1 MPELT
6 FTIPWSAL
14 CSDNRKFIS
23 GQFILSK
30 EYRESKQAIGLLSVA
45 AARKA
50 KWVRAEGPLALEVV
64 VREPDRRRRDLNW
77 SKNAKDGITAGE
89 GVWWDD
95 SQVRWEL
102 WRFSE
107 DGPPDKAT
115 AGATVTIRTLDG
127 FKDLPNIDPDA
138 QPPKGPTVGR
148 SRELQRPVADGLQRP
163 RRVRRRSPAPD
174 EPAGPASGGTG
185 SGRGAARAPRQRRPR
200 RAVTVGPG
208 APEAQARPVRA
219 QTEAPRAPH
228 RDERAQ

>member
-1 MPELT
+1 MADLT
-6 FTIPWSAL
+6 FSIPWSAL

-50 KWVRAEGPLALEVV
+50 KWTRAEGPLALEVV

-102 WRFSE
+102 WRFDES
-107 DGPPDKAT
+107 GPPDKAL
-115 AGATVTIRTLDG
+115 AGAVVTIRTLDG
-127 FKDLPNIDPDA
+127 FKDAPDIGA
-138 QPPKGPTVGR
+138 DAKPTVGR
-148 SRELQRPVADGLQRP
+148 SRELRADAPPRLQRP
-163 RRVRRRSPAPD
+163 RRVRGGAAAAV
-174 EPAGPASGGTG
+174 EPAGET
-185 SGRGAARAPRQRRPR
+185 SGRTGRGRQQAGAPRQRRSR
-200 RAVTVGPG
+200 GAVEAREG
-208 APEAQARPVRA
+208 AAEAQARPVRA
-219 QTEAPRAPH
+219 QAKAPRQTD

>member
-1 MPELT
+1 MSELT
-6 FTIPWSAL
+6 FTVPWSAL

-107 DGPPDKAT
+107 EGPPDKAT

-127 FKDLPNIDPDA
+127 FKDLPNIADDA
-138 QPPKGPTVGR
+138 QSPVGR
-148 SRELQRPVADGLQRP
+148 SRELQRPAADGLQRP
-163 RRVRRRSPAPD
+163 RRVRRRPPAPD
-174 EPAGPASGGTG
+174 EPAGAAPGGTG
-185 SGRGAARAPRQRRPR
+185 GRRQSAGTPRQRRSG
-200 RAVTVGPG
+200 RAVTGGEDAPKAEAG
-208 APEAQARPVRA
+208 ALRP
-219 QTEAPRAPH
+219 QTEAPRASH

>member
-1 MPELT
+1 MPNLT
-6 FTIPWSAL
+6 FSIPWSAL

-50 KWVRAEGPLALEVV
+50 KWTRAEGPLALEVV

-115 AGATVTIRTLDG
+115 AGAVVTIRTLDG
-127 FKDLPNIDPDA
+127 FKDAPDIGA
-138 QPPKGPTVGR
+138 DAIPPRGTEMGR
-148 SRELQRPVADGLQRP
+148 SRQLRADAAPRLQRQG
-163 RRVRRRSPAPD
+163 RVRGGAAAAVEPVGAAP
-174 EPAGPASGGTG
+174 GGTG
-185 SGRGAARAPRQRRPR
+185 GGRGAERPPRQRRSR
-200 RAVTVGPG
+200 GAVEAGEDAA
-208 APEAQARPVRA
+208 APQARPVRA
-219 QTEAPRAPH
+219 QAKAPRPPH
-228 RDERAQ
+228 RDERPQ

>member
-1 MPELT
+1 MPNLT
-6 FTIPWSAL
+6 FSIPWSAL

-30 EYRESKQAIGLLSVA
+30 EYRESKHAIGLLSVA

-50 KWVRAEGPLALEVV
+50 KWTRAEGPLALEVV

-107 DGPPDKAT
+107 DGPPDKAL
-115 AGATVTIRTLDG
+115 AGAVVTIRTLDG
-127 FKDLPNIDPDA
+127 FKDAPDIAVNA
-138 QPPKGPTVGR
+138 QPPVGR
-148 SRELQRPVADGLQRP
+148 SRQLRADAAPRLQRPG
-163 RRVRRRSPAPD
+163 RVRGGAAATV
-174 EPAGPASGGTG
+174 EPAGAAPGGPRR
-185 SGRGAARAPRQRRPR
+185 GRQQAGAPRQRRSR
-200 RAVTVGPG
+200 GAVEAREG
-208 APEAQARPVRA
+208 APEAQTGPVRPPTQA
-219 QTEAPRAPH
+219 APSPD

>member
-1 MPELT
+1 MSDLT
-6 FTIPWSAL
+6 FTVPWSAL

-50 KWVRAEGPLALEVV
+50 RWTRAEGPLALEVV

-107 DGPPDKAT
+107 EGPPDKAT

-127 FKDLPNIDPDA
+127 FKDTPNIDPDA
-138 QPPKGPTVGR
+138 QPPMGR
-148 SRELQRPVADGLQRP
+148 SRELQRPAADGLQRP
-163 RRVRRRSPAPD
+163 RRVRRRPPAPD
-174 EPAGPASGGTG
+174 EPAGPAAGGAG
-185 SGRGAARAPRQRRPR
+185 RRRGAAGAPRQRRPR
-200 RAVTVGPG
+200 RAVTGG
-208 APEAQARPVRA
+208 QDAPEAETRPIRPQAQASRA
-219 QTEAPRAPH
+219 SH

>member
-1 MPELT
+1 MSDLT
-6 FTIPWSAL
+6 FTVPWSAL

-50 KWVRAEGPLALEVV
+50 KWTRAEGPLALEVV

-107 DGPPDKAT
+107 DGPPDKAL
-115 AGATVTIRTLDG
+115 AGAVVTIRTLDG
-127 FKDLPNIDPDA
+127 FKDIPDIDPNA
-138 QPPKGPTVGR
+138 QPPMGR
-148 SRELQRPVADGLQRP
+148 PRQLSGSAADGLQRP
-163 RRVRRRSPAPD
+163 RRVRRRPPAPD
-174 EPAGPASGGTG
+174 EPAGPAAGGTG
-185 SGRGAARAPRQRRPR
+185 RGRGAARAPRQRRTG
-200 RAVTVGPG
+200 RAVTGG
-208 APEAQARPVRA
+208 QDAPEAQARPVRPQA
-219 QTEAPRAPH
+219 KASRASH

>member
-1 MPELT
+1 MMADLT
-6 FTIPWSAL
+6 FSIPWSAL

-30 EYRESKQAIGLLSVA
+30 EYRESKQSIGLLSVA

-50 KWVRAEGPLALEVV
+50 KWTRAEGPLALEVV

-115 AGATVTIRTLDG
+115 AGAVVTIRTLDG
-127 FKDLPNIDPDA
+127 FKDAPDISVNGE
-138 QPPKGPTVGR
+138 PPMGR
-148 SRELQRPVADGLQRP
+148 SRQLRADATPRLQRQG
-163 RRVRRRSPAPD
+163 RVRGGAAAAV
-174 EPAGPASGGTG
+174 EPAGTAPGGTG
-185 SGRGAARAPRQRRPR
+185 GGRQPARPPRQRRSG
-200 RAVTVGPG
+200 RAVEGGEGP
-208 APEAQARPVRA
+208 PKAQARPVRA
-219 QTEAPRAPH
+219 QTQAPRPPH

>member
-1 MPELT
+1 MPNLT

-50 KWVRAEGPLALEVV
+50 KWTRAEGPLALEVV
-64 VREPDRRRRDLNW
+64 VRESDRRRRDLNW

-102 WRFSE
+102 WRFDES
-107 DGPPDKAT
+107 GPPDKTT
-115 AGATVTIRTLDG
+115 AGATITIRVLDN
-127 FKDLPNIDPDA
+127 FRDMPDTGDDA
-138 QPPKGPTVGR
+138 HPPLGR
-148 SRELQRPVADGLQRP
+148 PGQLRPAPADGLQRP
-163 RRVRRRSPAPD
+163 RRVRGGAAAAV
-174 EPAGPASGGTG
+174 EPAGPAPKRARG
-185 SGRGAARAPRQRRPR
+185 GRGEASAPRQRRPR
-200 RAVTVGPG
+200 GAVAGGAEPGPAEAGPIRPQAKAARASRRH
-208 APEAQARPVRA
+208 ERP
-219 QTEAPRAPH
+219 Q
-228 RDERAQ
+228 

>member
-1 MPELT
+1 MSDLT
-6 FTIPWSAL
+6 FTVPWSAL

-127 FKDLPNIDPDA
+127 FKDIPDIGVNA
-138 QPPKGPTVGR
+138 DSPKGPPMGR
-148 SRELQRPVADGLQRP
+148 SRELQRPAADGLQRSG
-163 RRVRRRSPAPD
+163 RVRRRPPAPD
-174 EPAGPASGGTG
+174 EPVGAAPGGTG
-185 SGRGAARAPRQRRPR
+185 GRRGAAGAPRQRRSG
-200 RAVTVGPG
+200 RAVTGGEDAPKAEAG
-208 APEAQARPVRA
+208 ALRP
-219 QTEAPRAPH
+219 QTEAPRASH